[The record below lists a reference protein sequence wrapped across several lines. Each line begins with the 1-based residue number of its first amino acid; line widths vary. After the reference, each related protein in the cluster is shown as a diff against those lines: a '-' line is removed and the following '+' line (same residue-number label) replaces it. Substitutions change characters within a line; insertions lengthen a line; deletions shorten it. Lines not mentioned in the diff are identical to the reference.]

1 MRTRLGRA
9 EQVERNRSLLLAA
22 ARRVFLD
29 RGYSGASLEAIAEA
43 AGFSKGVVYS
53 QFAGKADLFLA
64 LLDERIAQRAEQNRR
79 ATDGL
84 AGPDAVGALLRAAQ
98 RDAHTQPGWALLLV
112 EFRAQA
118 ARDPD
123 LNARYARAH
132 AGAIDGVADVLAD
145 AYRRAGLQP
154 RLPARRLAEFVLAV
168 GPAVTLERTADPA
181 ALPDHVLEQLVRGA
195 LGLSPHQ

>member
-9 EQVERNRSLLLAA
+9 EQVERNRALLLTA
-22 ARRVFLD
+22 ARSVFLD
-29 RGYSGASLEAIAEA
+29 RGYTGASLEAIADA

-53 QFAGKADLFLA
+53 QFASKADLFLA

-79 ATDGL
+79 VTDGL
-84 AGPDAVGALLRAAQ
+84 DGPAAVTALLRAAQ
-98 RDAHTQPGWALLLV
+98 DDARAQPGWALLLV

-123 LNARYARAH
+123 LNARYAHAH
-132 AGAIDGVADVLAD
+132 ACAIDGVTDVLTN
-145 AYRRAGLQP
+145 AYRAAGLQP
-154 RLPARRLAEFVLAV
+154 SLPARRLAEFVLAI

-181 ALPDHVLEQLVRGA
+181 ALPDDVLEQLVRGA
-195 LGLSPHQ
+195 LGLSPQR